1 MTRTALSL
9 SVLVAACASRA
20 PAAPVAPAHWPASV
34 DAATPDAATPT
45 DVPAAPTALTGVTR
59 IVMSI
64 DAHCALRADGTAWC
78 WRGTA
83 RLSAPA
89 GNLQPEQEPVGTFAV
104 PGLHDIDALCLG
116 VEAVCGRRRDG
127 VVTCRTLRSAEV
139 ESPTGDGDDYRVDV
153 MEGAVPGEPAE
164 RLDNAAGVCVIT
176 RRDGRRELVV
186 PPRNRRDVW
195 SRMTY
200 SGSAPRCEL
209 REGAARCEGSNHGGL
224 LANNETVTFSAASPS
239 TLFGLRNLR
248 DVRVGARHA
257 CAVTLDGA
265 VLCWGQNLD
274 GQLGTGDARSRALP
288 TRVPGI
294 DGVRAVRLGEAFTC
308 ALREAGDVWCWGAGR
323 LQLFGDDTP
332 APRARPAPLRGSS
345 GLTALETSDIALCGT
360 RDDATAWCWYGLGIG
375 PTGARPGEPQRVDLA
390 R

>member
-20 PAAPVAPAHWPASV
+20 PASPVAPAHWPAV
-34 DAATPDAATPT
+34 VDAATPT
-45 DVPAAPTALTGVTR
+45 DVPASPTALTGVTR
-59 IVMSI
+59 IVLST

-78 WRGTA
+78 WRGPS

-89 GNLQPEQEPVGTFAV
+89 GNHQPEEEPVGTFAV

-127 VVTCRTLRSAEV
+127 GVTCRTVRTAV
-139 ESPTGDGDDYRVDV
+139 GESPPPEGDEYRIDV

-164 RLDNAAGVCVIT
+164 RLDNVAGICVIT
-176 RRDGRRELVV
+176 RRDGRQEMVV
-186 PPRNRRDVW
+186 PPSNRRDVW
-195 SRMTY
+195 SRTTY
-200 SGSAPRCEL
+200 PNVPTRCEL
-209 REGAARCEGSNHGGL
+209 RDGAARCEGSNLGGL
-224 LANNETVTFSAASPS
+224 LANNETEAFSAEAPS

-248 DVRVGARHA
+248 DVRVGERHA

-308 ALREAGDVWCWGAGR
+308 ALREAGDVWCWGAAR
-323 LQLFGDDTP
+323 LQLFGDDPPT
-332 APRARPAPLRGSS
+332 PRARPAPLRGSS
-345 GLTALETSDIALCGT
+345 GLTALETSDIALCGI
-360 RDDATAWCWYGLGIG
+360 RGDATAWCWYGQGIG
-375 PTGARPGEPQRVDLA
+375 PTGARPGEPQRVDLT

>member
-1 MTRTALSL
+1 MTRTALCL
-9 SVLVAACASRA
+9 SVLVVACASRA
-20 PAAPVAPAHWPASV
+20 PAAPVAPAHWPATV
-34 DAATPDAATPT
+34 DAATPT

-59 IVMSI
+59 IVLST

-78 WRGTA
+78 WRGTS

-116 VEAVCGRRRDG
+116 AEAVCGRRRDG
-127 VVTCRTLRSAEV
+127 GVTCRTVRTADG
-139 ESPTGDGDDYRVDV
+139 ESPAPEGDEYRIDV

-164 RLDNAAGVCVIT
+164 RLDAIRGACVIT

-195 SRMTY
+195 SRMAYTDV
-200 SGSAPRCEL
+200 PTRCEL
-209 REGAARCEGSNHGGL
+209 RDGAARCEGSNRGGL
-224 LANNETVTFSAASPS
+224 LANNETVAFSAEAPS

-248 DVRVGARHA
+248 DVRVGERHA

-274 GQLGTGDARSRALP
+274 GQLGTGDARGRALP

-308 ALREAGDVWCWGAGR
+308 ALREAGDVWCWGAAR
-323 LQLFGDDTP
+323 LQLFGDDTH
-332 APRARPAPLRGSS
+332 APRPRPALLRGSS
-345 GLTALETSDIALCGT
+345 GLTALEASEIALCGT
-360 RDDATAWCWYGLGIG
+360 RDDATAWCWYGVGTG
-375 PTGARPGEPQRVDLA
+375 PDGARPGEPQRVDLT